1 MENKEDLY
9 NQEELE
15 LLNELGT
22 ISKNFQNI
30 YNELEESS
38 EEQEK

>member
-30 YNELEESS
+30 YNETEESS
-38 EEQEK
+38 EEKEK

>member
-38 EEQEK
+38 EDQEK

>member
-15 LLNELGT
+15 LLTELGT

-38 EEQEK
+38 EDQEK

>member
-30 YNELEESS
+30 YDELEESS
-38 EEQEK
+38 ENQEK

>member
-30 YNELEESS
+30 YNELEESG
-38 EEQEK
+38 EDQEK

>member
-30 YNELEESS
+30 YNEIEENS
-38 EEQEK
+38 EEKEK

>member
-15 LLNELGT
+15 LLNELGN

>member
-15 LLNELGT
+15 LLNELGS
-22 ISKNFQNI
+22 ISKKFQDI
-30 YNELEESS
+30 YNEEQDSND
-38 EEQEK
+38 EQEK